1 MTQKIPTPEERIKI
15 YSDTL
20 RLLRNIEKSIADY
33 QLYRESI
40 TKSIRVDIPEL
51 AWEMR
56 NGCEEP
62 IAVCHH
68 RIGEATEEKEKEVKE

>member
-1 MTQKIPTPEERIKI
+1 MTLKTPTPEEKIKI

-33 QLYRESI
+33 QLYRESV
-40 TKSIRVDIPEL
+40 TKSIRIDIPEL
-51 AWEMR
+51 EWELR
-56 NGCEEP
+56 NGCGEP

-68 RIGEATEEKEKEVKE
+68 RIGEATEEKDKESL